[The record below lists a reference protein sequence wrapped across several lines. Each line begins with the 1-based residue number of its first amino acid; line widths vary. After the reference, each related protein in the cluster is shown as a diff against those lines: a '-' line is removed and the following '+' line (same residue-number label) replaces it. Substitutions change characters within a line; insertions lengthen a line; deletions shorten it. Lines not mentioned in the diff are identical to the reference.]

1 MKKFYKMSENWFS
14 ILRMSDVLRT
24 SDIQK
29 LMTNMFRR
37 QNKNSNKNTKESKK
51 TLSCLI
57 LLGLA
62 IVFIILTY
70 AVYIPSIKT
79 SPQKFKG
86 QYPFLNPGVA
96 LVDKDDL
103 LVNFQPPRD
112 SLTKK
117 YEKRDDYLISLYF
130 EYLPTGANI
139 SLNKDEKIWP
149 ASLIKIPVAMA
160 AMKKVETGK
169 WKLTNELVILDEDKD
184 SEYGKLYQ
192 KPTGTTL
199 TVEEFLK
206 ESLVNSDNTAH
217 FVLLRNLES
226 EEIEDIYNHLGL
238 DDIIEAVKR
247 APKEESLDNRI
258 TAKRYSVFFRSLY
271 NSTYLSPEY
280 SQMFMD
286 ILKDAP
292 AEYLSAGFPSDVIF
306 AHKTG
311 VRIDEKVWA
320 DSGIIYLPNRP
331 YLLTVM
337 IQKKNSEGA
346 EAEKVKELFK
356 DISEEIYDYVS
367 RAR

>member
-1 MKKFYKMSENWFS
+1 
-14 ILRMSDVLRT
+14 
-24 SDIQK
+24 
-29 LMTNMFRR
+29 MFRR
-37 QNKNSNKNTKESKK
+37 QNKNSDKNTTGNKK

-70 AVYIPSIKT
+70 AAYIPSIK
-79 SPQKFKG
+79 SSSQKFKS

-96 LVDKDDL
+96 LVNQDDL
-103 LVNFQPPRD
+103 LVNFQPLRD
-112 SLTKK
+112 MLIRK

-160 AMKKVETGK
+160 AMKKVETGE

-184 SEYGKLYQ
+184 SEFGTLYQ
-192 KPTGTTL
+192 KPTGTTV
-199 TVEEFLK
+199 TVEKFLR

-226 EEIEDIYNHLGL
+226 EEIEEIYNHLGL
-238 DDIIEAVKR
+238 DDIIEAVKQ

-271 NSTYLSPEY
+271 NSSYLSPEY

-292 AEYLSAGFPSDVIF
+292 KEYLSNGFPSEIVF

-311 VRIDEKVWA
+311 VRTDEAVRA
-320 DSGIIYLPNRP
+320 DAGIVYIPGRP

-337 IQKKNSEGA
+337 IQKKDPTPERRISAEQFGPEFTAEGLNRSPRYGA
-346 EAEKVKELFK
+346 GKTIPGDKEVEKLF
-356 DISEEIYDYVS
+356 EEISKEIYEYVAK
-367 RAR
+367 AR